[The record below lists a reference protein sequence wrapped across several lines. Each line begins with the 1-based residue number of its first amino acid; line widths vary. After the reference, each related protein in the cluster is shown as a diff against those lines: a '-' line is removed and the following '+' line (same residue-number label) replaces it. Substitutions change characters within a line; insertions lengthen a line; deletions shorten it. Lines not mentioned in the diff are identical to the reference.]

1 MPDLR
6 GAGFAGMGSDM
17 GRVRRMGER
26 MKGRSKSP
34 LEVGFSQEGKRKER
48 RLCAN
53 ESAFSNEALFLEGHA
68 CFCI

>member
-1 MPDLR
+1 MLEW
-6 GAGFAGMGSDM
+6 GLMW
-17 GRVRRMGER
+17 GRVGRMGER